1 MTSPEGPVLS
11 VEKASLMKAEFEEW
25 GTKTTIG
32 VIAGML
38 YGGCKE
44 AMRSAGIEQALLLKH
59 SATENFRQRRWLFR
73 EIMEQKVL
81 RVARGTVSGG
91 AKLGLFTAL
100 FCGVQHSLAVE
111 RSKHDTVNVAVAGMV
126 TAATFGLLLPGSF
139 MWRLRTALIGSALG
153 ATLGVPLG
161 FLQSTIHEHLNNDET
176 EAVQSTSEAGKDDT
190 IQHDVVGDAIQRLED
205 RLSGK

>member
-91 AKLGLFTAL
+91 AKLGTRVLYVAFEDCFDWL
-100 FCGVQHSLAVE
+100 SSGCNIGCSFRFS
-111 RSKHDTVNVAVAGMV
+111 TVNN
-126 TAATFGLLLPGSF
+126 S
-139 MWRLRTALIGSALG
+139 
-153 ATLGVPLG
+153 
-161 FLQSTIHEHLNNDET
+161 
-176 EAVQSTSEAGKDDT
+176 
-190 IQHDVVGDAIQRLED
+190 
-205 RLSGK
+205 